1 MQQEEE
7 PEEKD
12 LFHQRAKSPPQ
23 ILFLFSEGVA
33 ADTTLH
39 SLLTGLKTFSDS
51 LNSILELGPVQRTLV
66 GGRPDSSRG
75 MFSSELPAFY
85 GSGT

>member
-39 SLLTGLKTFSDS
+39 SLLTGLQTFSDS
-51 LNSILELGPVQRTLV
+51 LNSILEPGPEETAVCAANV
-66 GGRPDSSRG
+66 GRWTS
-75 MFSSELPAFY
+75 
-85 GSGT
+85 

>member
-1 MQQEEE
+1 MQQEVE

-12 LFHQRAKSPPQ
+12 LFHRHAKSPPQ
-23 ILFLFSEGVA
+23 VLFLFSEGVA

-51 LNSILELGPVQRTLV
+51 LNSILGPGPEEMAVCTADV
-66 GGRPDSSRG
+66 GRWTS
-75 MFSSELPAFY
+75 
-85 GSGT
+85 